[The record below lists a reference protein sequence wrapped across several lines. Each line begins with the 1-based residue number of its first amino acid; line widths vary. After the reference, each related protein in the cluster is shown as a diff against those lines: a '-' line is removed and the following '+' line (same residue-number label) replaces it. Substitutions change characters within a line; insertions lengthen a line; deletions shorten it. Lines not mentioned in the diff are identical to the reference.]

1 MTRSDMMRLG
11 RWASAV
17 CGLALIALSAASVA
31 GNLLAVDLGSGFLK
45 VRFSTAYFSSGH
57 LFRIAWNLLQGVSGG
72 NPAVM
77 LTNRRLLRLLLAP
90 DLSPHSAHF
99 LL

>member
-1 MTRSDMMRLG
+1 MRLG

-45 VRFSTAYFSSGH
+45 VRF
-57 LFRIAWNLLQGVSGG
+57 LL
-72 NPAVM
+72 P
-77 LTNRRLLRLLLAP
+77 TLLLHRP
-90 DLSPHSAHF
+90 LPHCLEPVTWCQWGKPSSDAD
-99 LL
+99 